1 MVEEYKLD
9 WLEKRCKKQ
18 LNIFNDDG
26 KVVLSS
32 DDCKI
37 ILELIKK
44 YKEAKNN
51 E

>member
-1 MVEEYKLD
+1 MIEEYELD
-9 WLEKRCKKQ
+9 WLEQRCKKQ

-26 KVVLSS
+26 KVVLSG

-37 ILELIKK
+37 IIELIKK
-44 YKEAKNN
+44 YRGVKDN

>member
-1 MVEEYKLD
+1 MIEDYKLD

-18 LNIFNDDG
+18 LNIFNNNG

-32 DDCKI
+32 DDCEI

-44 YKEAKNN
+44 YRGAKDNG
-51 E
+51 